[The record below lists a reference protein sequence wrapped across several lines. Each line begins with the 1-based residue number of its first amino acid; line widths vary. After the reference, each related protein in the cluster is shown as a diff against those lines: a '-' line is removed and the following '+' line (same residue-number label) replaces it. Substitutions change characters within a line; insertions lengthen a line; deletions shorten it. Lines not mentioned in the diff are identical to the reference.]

1 MFKHFPDV
9 RTRPLTTP
17 KESHMIKPIL
27 IFPAGMPRAL
37 DYLQKCQQLGR
48 RVIGAS
54 SLGYD
59 PSREKYPAWVHLPY
73 VTDPAFD
80 EAFKKAIVEL
90 DIGEIYTPNIAVW
103 SYLNQTLKQ
112 LAPGVTLANTS
123 PVDEV
128 LSGYRTAL
136 TKARFLAANPLELA
150 SDIPTHNPLSEI
162 ETAALIR
169 YADLIPGMC
178 DDDKLRALVE
188 CTRYSVN
195 GDIVEIG
202 SWWGKSAY
210 ILARLARCFDIGKL
224 LCVDPWANEHLVQ
237 NEKIVDSA
245 SSEVDAEEALTIF
258 QIGLLPFNS
267 NHINYLRM
275 PSVEAANYYQK
286 SRSVSSEAFGQT
298 EYSGRISI
306 LHIDGNHA
314 YAAVKADIESWEKFV
329 VAGGWIIIDDYIWPF
344 GDGPQRI
351 GDEFLERGRARI
363 ATAFVM
369 GTALF
374 IQLSS

>member
-1 MFKHFPDV
+1 MK
-9 RTRPLTTP
+9 
-17 KESHMIKPIL
+17 KPIL

-37 DYLQKCQQLGR
+37 DYLQKSLQEGR

-73 VTDPAFD
+73 VTDPTFNKV
-80 EAFKKAIVEL
+80 FKQAVIEF
-90 DIGEIYTPNIAVW
+90 DIGEIYTPNITVW
-103 SYLNQTLKQ
+103 SYLNQALGQ
-112 LAPGVTLANTS
+112 LAPEVKLANTS

-136 TKARFLAANPLELA
+136 TKARFLIASQFSLTSDVPLRPA
-150 SDIPTHNPLSEI
+150 LSEI
-162 ETAALIR
+162 ETASLIR

-188 CTRYSVN
+188 IARYSVN

-210 ILARLARCFDIGKL
+210 IFTRLASCFGIGKL

-267 NHINYLRM
+267 NHVNYLRM
-275 PSVEAANYYQK
+275 PSVEAAKYYTD
-286 SRSVSSEAFGQT
+286 SRSVSSEAFGLT
-298 EYSGRISI
+298 EFAGRISI

-314 YAAVKADIESWEKFV
+314 YDAVKADVESWEKFV
-329 VAGGWIIIDDYIWPF
+329 VGGGWIIIDDYLWPF
-344 GDGPQRI
+344 GDGPKRV
-351 GDEFLERGRARI
+351 GDAFLERAHSRI

-374 IQLSS
+374 IQLR

>member
-1 MFKHFPDV
+1 MFKHLPDV
-9 RTRPLTTP
+9 RTRSLTTS
-17 KESHMIKPIL
+17 KECHMNKQIL

-37 DYLQKCQQLGR
+37 DYLQKCQQQGR

-80 EAFKKAIVEL
+80 EAFRKAVVEL

-112 LAPGVTLANTS
+112 LAPGVALANTS

-128 LSGYRTAL
+128 LSGYRSAL

-150 SDIPTHNPLSEI
+150 SDIPMHTPLSEI

-188 CTRYSVN
+188 CTRYSVH

-210 ILARLARCFDIGKL
+210 ILARLARCFGIGKL

-275 PSVEAANYYQK
+275 PSVEAAKYYQK
-286 SRSVSSEAFGQT
+286 SRSVGSEVFGQT

-329 VAGGWIIIDDYIWPF
+329 VAGGWIIIDDYLWPF

-351 GDEFLERGRARI
+351 GDEFLERERARI